1 MFYKSSLLL
10 LLLAQIFFSFSI
22 DLSVQ
27 DNISIFNED
36 QIDGVNS
43 LSKELYKKSG
53 IYCSFLSDRDEVLK
67 NRGAIASKGELV
79 RVLFSS
85 SKKIN
90 IEISDDLAK
99 LFTPLFIKTVSTG
112 TERIF
117 NDKGADEALTF
128 VFLNFAERVAQNRD
142 IPLSSLL
149 ESSGGEGESENV
161 GNRKRGVVSLWVLL
175 LPLFLPI
182 PFFINRKKVVKYKR
196 SSSFGGDLLSHQST
210 ISFGV
215 EDNFNEKK

>member
-1 MFYKSSLLL
+1 MLS
-10 LLLAQIFFSFSI
+10 QIFFSFSI

-27 DNISIFNED
+27 DNISIFNEN
-36 QIDGVNS
+36 QVDGVNS

-53 IYCSFLSDRDEVLK
+53 IYCNFLSDRDEILK
-67 NRGAIASKGELV
+67 IRGVIASKGELV

-85 SKKIN
+85 AKKVD
-90 IEISDDLAK
+90 IEISDDLNT
-99 LFTPLFIKTVSTG
+99 LFTPLFIKTVVSG

-117 NDKGADEALTF
+117 RDKGADEALTF
-128 VFLNFAERVAQNRD
+128 VFLNLAERVAQNRD

-149 ESSGGEGESENV
+149 EKNGGDVNSEKVEN
-161 GNRKRGVVSLWVLL
+161 NKRGVVSLWILL
-175 LPLFLPI
+175 LPILIPI
-182 PFFINRKKVVKYKR
+182 PFLINRKKVVKYKR

-215 EDNFNEKK
+215 EDSFNEKK